1 MVAARPAD
9 VATANAPEWV
19 VCRAN
24 ARNVVGGVV
33 VCPLDTFSTW
43 EHCLGCRFLEVAEGD
58 RDPERSCSTEPVVSC
73 SPPQVAR
80 TDAARTE
87 LIIELL

>member
-1 MVAARPAD
+1 MVAITAAD
-9 VATANAPEWV
+9 VATAIAPEWV

-24 ARNVVGGVV
+24 ARDVVGGVV
-33 VCPLDTFSTW
+33 VCPFGPFSAW
-43 EHCLGCRFLEVAEGD
+43 EHCLGCHFLEGGEGD
-58 RDPERSCSTEPVVSC
+58 RDPERSCSTEPVAAY

-80 TDAARTE
+80 TDAAWTE